1 MRPGALCVTRSFL
14 VHCVQATKQSS
25 PLCLHPASPVSP
37 RSYCQQPWGD
47 PDGSALGSTVPP
59 AATCAPCSDS
69 WAQTPQSAR
78 PGVGAPASRP
88 PPSFLAA
95 ALCPRSTVTGVPGG
109 LRCDLGLCSAFPSF
123 LSEPGPSRHL
133 LGDPLVTPQCRVHP
147 ASDLSLLSTTDD
159 GQQGA
164 GQDGSPPRLR
174 QLQLSLHN
182 SLKVS

>member
-59 AATCAPCSDS
+59 CRHVRSLLRQLGANTPNCQARSGRS
-69 WAQTPQSAR
+69 RQQT
-78 PGVGAPASRP
+78 
-88 PPSFLAA
+88 PSFLAA

-123 LSEPGPSRHL
+123 LSEPGPSCHL

>member
-37 RSYCQQPWGD
+37 RSYCQQPRGD
-47 PDGSALGSTVPP
+47 PDGSALGSTVPS
-59 AATCAPCSDS
+59 AATCAPCSDTWS
-69 WAQTPQSAR
+69 ANTPSCQASSGRSRQQT
-78 PGVGAPASRP
+78 
-88 PPSFLAA
+88 PSFLAA

-109 LRCDLGLCSAFPSF
+109 LRCGLSLCPAFPSF
-123 LSEPGPSRHL
+123 LSEPGPSHHL
-133 LGDPLVTPQCRVHP
+133 LSDPLVTPQCRVRP